1 MAEEVNSEMDVTT
14 IDDKVIIPA
23 TPDEIYEAFVDPKR
37 HEAFTGSKAT
47 GDPKVGGKF
56 TSWDGYISGTYLE
69 LQKGK
74 RIVAEWVTTEWPEE
88 NAPSRLELTFTR
100 VKGGTEI
107 SMVHSNVPFE
117 QADDYAQGWKDF
129 YWKPLREYFKK

>member
-1 MAEEVNSEMDVTT
+1 MEVTT

-23 TPDEIYEAFVDPKR
+23 TPDEVYDAFLDPRK
-37 HEAFTGSKAT
+37 HAAFTGSRAT
-47 GDPKVGGKF
+47 GNPKVGGKF

-74 RIVAEWVTTEWPEE
+74 RIVAEWVTTEWPDEYG
-88 NAPSRLELTFTR
+88 PSRLELTFTK

-129 YWKPLREYFKK
+129 YWKPLKEYFKK